1 MVFTGEAKSDFL
13 KDVIIPISK
22 RNSVI
27 DYAAT
32 DFLSIRDSIIEYI
45 QAVYPLEYENFS
57 ESDLGIMLIEIVAYM
72 GSVFSLKADML
83 ANENYLQTAKLR
95 KNVKK
100 LLGLI
105 GVRMKGPISAAAN
118 ARITWPWISS
128 PWVTGDGEAQATH
141 TIILTPDARVFSI
154 TSPED
159 GAQVSYTLYKVL
171 SNGQVDLSNQTG
183 NISLEGSES
192 EGGPLSGVHENLVLL
207 EGSLVSQTGGFT
219 STESSKIISLTNS
232 PVVEGS
238 INVFIEGDAD
248 TSGTYRQV
256 EHLYAASGEGDK
268 IFQVSTDDDFTANV
282 VFGDNVMGQ
291 SPNVG
296 DSYFCTYRVGGG
308 SRGNIRN
315 GIINLTTAGTLNSL
329 TYNGDLTNIS
339 VGTGGADAETTEHAK
354 RYAPLTFRRQD
365 RLVTLP
371 DYESFANTYISP
383 YGSVGKA
390 SVVTRSA
397 FCSANI
403 LDVYILEKA
412 SDLQLRRATPQFKK
426 AILESMNLKKMLT
439 DELVIVDGLI
449 RTLDLVLTIRIDKEL
464 KRQEPEIISLV
475 RNTALNYFYVD
486 NREFGQEFIL
496 QDLIR
501 SIHDIDKVRFATIDN
516 LDDDIKI
523 EHNEIIQLNNLTV
536 NIVTI

>member
-1 MVFTGEAKSDFL
+1 MAFTGEVKSDFL

-22 RNSVI
+22 RPSVI
-27 DYAAT
+27 NYAAT
-32 DFLSIRDSIIEYI
+32 DFLSLRDSLIEYI

-57 ESDLGIMLIEIVAYM
+57 ESDLGVMLIELVAYM

-83 ANENYLQTAKLR
+83 ANENYIRTAKLR

-100 LLGLI
+100 LLELI

-118 ARITWPWISS
+118 AQISWPWISQ
-128 PWVTGDGEAQATH
+128 PWVSGDDTYTL
-141 TIILTPDARVFSI
+141 TITPDARVI
-154 TSPED
+154 TIASPED
-159 GAQVSYTLYKVL
+159 GAQLSYTLYKVL
-171 SNGQVDLSNQTG
+171 PSGKVDLSNTNG
-183 NISLEGSES
+183 NISLAHTES
-192 EGGPLSGVHENLVLL
+192 EGGSLSGVHENLVLL
-207 EGSLVSQTGGFT
+207 EGSLVSQGGGFT
-219 STESSKIISLTNS
+219 STESSKVVSLTNS

-238 INVFIEGDAD
+238 IDVFIDGDSD
-248 TSGTYRQV
+248 TSGVYTQV
-256 EHLYAASGEGDK
+256 DHLYAASGEGDK
-268 IFQVSTDDDFTANV
+268 IFQVSTDDDFKANV

-291 SPNVG
+291 SPSIG
-296 DSYFCTYRVGGG
+296 DSYFVTYRVGGG

-315 GIINLTTAGTLNSL
+315 GIINTSVAGTINEVA
-329 TYNGDLTNIS
+329 YVGDLTNIS
-339 VGTGGADAETTEHAK
+339 VGTGGANAETTGHAK

-371 DYESFANTYISP
+371 DFESFANSYVSP

-426 AILESMNLKKMLT
+426 AILEAMNEKKMLT
-439 DELVIVDGLI
+439 DEIVIVDGLI
-449 RTLDLVLTIRIDKEL
+449 RTIDLVLTVRIDKEL
-464 KRQEPEIISLV
+464 KRQEPDIISLV
-475 RNTALNYFYVD
+475 RSTALDYFYVD
-486 NREFGQEFIL
+486 NREFGQDFIL

-501 SIHDIDKVRFATIDN
+501 SIHEIDLVRFATIDN
-516 LDDDIKI
+516 LDDDIRI
-523 EHNEIIQLNNLTV
+523 EHNEIIQLNNLTI

>member
-22 RNSVI
+22 RPSVI
-27 DYAAT
+27 NYAAT
-32 DFLSIRDSIIEYI
+32 DFISIRDSLIEYI
-45 QAVYPLEYENFS
+45 KTVYPLEYENFS

-83 ANENYLQTAKLR
+83 ANENYLGTAKLR
-95 KNVKK
+95 RNVKK
-100 LLGLI
+100 LLELI
-105 GVRMKGPISAAAN
+105 GVRMKGPLSAAAN
-118 ARITWPWISS
+118 AQITWPWGSS
-128 PWVTGDGEAQATH
+128 PWVTTVEGTDTTH
-141 TIILTPDARVFSI
+141 TMILTPDARVFTI

-159 GAQVSYTLYKVL
+159 GGQMSYTLYKVL
-171 SNGQVDLSNQTG
+171 PNGKVDLSNTNG
-183 NISLEGSES
+183 NITLTGPES

-207 EGSLVSQTGGFT
+207 EGSLVSQVGGFT
-219 STESSKIISLTNS
+219 STESSKVVPLTKN
-232 PVVEGS
+232 PVIEGS

-248 TSGTYRQV
+248 TSGVYSQV
-256 EHLYAASGEGDK
+256 DHLYAASGEGDK
-268 IFQVSTDDDFTANV
+268 IFQISTDDDFTANV
-282 VFGDNVMGQ
+282 IFGDNVMGQ

-296 DSYFCTYRVGGG
+296 DSYFITYRVGGG

-315 GIINLTTAGTLNSL
+315 GIINLTTAGTLNSVL
-329 TYNGDLTNIS
+329 YTGDLTNIS
-339 VGTGGADAETTEHAK
+339 VGTGGANAETTEHAK

-371 DYESFANTYISP
+371 DFESFANSYISP

-412 SDLQLRRATPQFKK
+412 SDLQLRRATPEFKRS
-426 AILESMNLKKMLT
+426 ILEAMNGKKMLT

-449 RTLDLVLTIRIDKEL
+449 RTIDLVLTVRIDKEL
-464 KRQEPEIISLV
+464 KRQEPDIMALV
-475 RNTALNYFYVD
+475 RSTVFDYFYVD
-486 NREFGQEFIL
+486 NREFGQDFIV
-496 QDLIR
+496 QDLVR
-501 SIHDIDKVRFATIDN
+501 STHDIDLVRFATVDN
-516 LDDDIKI
+516 LDDDIRI
-523 EHNEIIQLNNLTV
+523 EHNEIIQLNNLTI